1 MLSRDDIQLALAE
14 GHLKILPFERKN
26 LTGIGYNLS
35 TTDFAFS
42 IKRGILLTIHREG
55 LMRYV
60 TIPGNDTVL
69 FFSKE
74 YIEIDN
80 TLAGTFHSKVSRVSE
95 GLGHNSTTLD
105 ATWKGQLLISVN
117 NPTSKGIKFYLDKDG
132 GSVLTLLLHK
142 LDTPVTGDNIHDN
155 NKGRSE
161 LLIAHFADP
170 LPDQAYRE
178 KHLELRDYVEKELAN
193 SLNGDDNFLAPD
205 QPRDEYSSKIE
216 LLTRLRDRL
225 IKDRTIMQEDRYVL
239 GTEGQYFYLKGND
252 EYDLI
257 CSCSLFPLKPE
268 LRSIME
274 DDELQAVGKDHLK
287 DAIPVVSQLVD
298 VINFELDMIDHIRRI
313 RWQNNKAA
321 GFANEDSELV
331 KMRRKKEKTKQR
343 KRILIPLIVIIIV
356 MAIVGAV
363 WKHLFP
369 DTANREVAL
378 ATLCGAV
385 VTAVVQWWSQYWG
398 K

>member
-14 GHLKILPFERKN
+14 GHLKILPFESKN

-42 IKRGILLTIHREG
+42 IKKGVLLTIHKEG
-55 LMRYV
+55 LTRYV
-60 TIPGNDTVL
+60 TIPSNDSVL

-74 YIEIDN
+74 YIELDN

-132 GSVLTLLLHK
+132 RSILTLLLHK

-155 NKGRSE
+155 NKGRCE
-161 LLIAHFADP
+161 LLIAHFAAP
-170 LPDQAYRE
+170 LPYQAYKE

-193 SLNGDDNFLAPD
+193 SLNGDDNFLDPD
-205 QPRDEYSSKIE
+205 QPRDEYSFRIE
-216 LLTRLRDRL
+216 RLTRLRDRF
-225 IKDRTIMQEDRYVL
+225 INDRTILQEDRYIL
-239 GTEGQYFYLKGND
+239 GKEGRYFYLKDND

-257 CSCSLFPLKPE
+257 NGCSLFPLKAG
-268 LRSIME
+268 LRGIME
-274 DDELQAVGKDHLK
+274 SNGSQSVGKEHLK
-287 DAIPVVSQLVD
+287 DAIPIISQFVD
-298 VINFELDMIDHIRRI
+298 VINFELDMIDHTRRI
-313 RWQNNKAA
+313 RWQNDRAA

-343 KRILIPLIVIIIV
+343 GRALVLFIAIIAVIAIIWRIS
-356 MAIVGAV
+356 
-363 WKHLFP
+363 P
-369 DTANREVAL
+369 DTASKAVAL

-385 VTAVVQWWSQYWG
+385 LATVVQRWFQHWG